1 MITYVKVQGCISE
14 RDHITK
20 GMNKFG
26 YGSKISTEYKVKV
39 ENKWRRV
46 YCTCFS
52 NNASYWVI
60 VNKQKKFLI
69 KVPRPF

>member
-1 MITYVKVQGCISE
+1 
-14 RDHITK
+14 
-20 GMNKFG
+20 MNKFG
-26 YGSKISTEYKVKV
+26 YGSKISTEYKAKV

-60 VNKQKKFLI
+60 VNKQKKKKVLVALTMSSPLI
-69 KVPRPF
+69 